1 MAKQAISGVVWS
13 SVQRF
18 GTMILSFVSNLV
30 LTRLLTPDD
39 FGSVGMLLFFITLA
53 TTFID
58 SGLGA
63 AVIQKSNPTKEDY
76 STVFYSNIFLSAI
89 CYGGLYVAAPYIAG
103 FYHIPFLTVLLRA
116 EGLVL
121 FLNAFTLIQTS
132 ILRKRMEFKVLALAN
147 IFGNIAGT
155 LLGIGLALY
164 GAGVWSLVGRM
175 LVVSLLR
182 YGCGEAATGSLVSY
196 SVLNL
201 LKNCSLLA
209 VLCCLPVL

>member
-155 LLGIGLALY
+155 LLGI
-164 GAGVWSLVGRM
+164 
-175 LVVSLLR
+175 
-182 YGCGEAATGSLVSY
+182 
-196 SVLNL
+196 
-201 LKNCSLLA
+201 
-209 VLCCLPVL
+209 

>member
-76 STVFYSNIFLSAI
+76 SVCNMLWWIICCGTLYCWFLSYTVFNS
-89 CYGGLYVAAPYIAG
+89 
-103 FYHIPFLTVLLRA
+103 T
-116 EGLVL
+116 
-121 FLNAFTLIQTS
+121 
-132 ILRKRMEFKVLALAN
+132 FK
-147 IFGNIAGT
+147 
-155 LLGIGLALY
+155 
-164 GAGVWSLVGRM
+164 S
-175 LVVSLLR
+175 
-182 YGCGEAATGSLVSY
+182 
-196 SVLNL
+196 
-201 LKNCSLLA
+201 
-209 VLCCLPVL
+209 